1 MAQVICTE
9 SKSHEVGTHVIV
21 IQKEGWFP
29 SSCPRGNL
37 LAIS

>member
-1 MAQVICTE
+1 MAQVICTD
-9 SKSHEVGTHVIV
+9 SKSHEVATHVIV